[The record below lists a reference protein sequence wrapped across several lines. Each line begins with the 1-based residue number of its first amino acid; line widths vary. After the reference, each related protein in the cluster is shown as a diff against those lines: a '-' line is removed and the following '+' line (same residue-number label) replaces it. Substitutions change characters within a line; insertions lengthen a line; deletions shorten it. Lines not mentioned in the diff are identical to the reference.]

1 MVDFFEFWNWEMAKL
16 GNWFCYHHFLFKTLN
31 HTAMTEKELKLRTRK
46 FAIDVLNF
54 IDELPNRK
62 SANIIANQLGRC
74 SSSVAANYR
83 AACRARSHNEFISK
97 IGIVE
102 EEADES
108 TFWLDILPETKN
120 SQTNV
125 IEPLVTEARELT
137 AIFTAASK
145 TAKSNRINKNRN

>member
-1 MVDFFEFWNWEMAKL
+1 M
-16 GNWFCYHHFLFKTLN
+16 
-31 HTAMTEKELKLRTRK
+31 
-46 FAIDVLNF
+46 NF

-62 SANIIANQLGRC
+62 SANIIGNQLGRS

-83 AACRARSHNEFISK
+83 AACRARSHAEFVAK

-108 TFWLDILPETKN
+108 CFWLDIIPETKN
-120 SQTNV
+120 AQKEKVELLLS
-125 IEPLVTEARELT
+125 EARELT

-145 TAKSNRINKNRN
+145 TAKSNKIK